1 MKNILRTFILLF
13 FLNSCAYEYT
23 PPKPDFKGTLAEY
36 DYEIFLSYSE
46 IGCESVLKI
55 KNNFDFLNIDC
66 EGNDLKILKTIDL
79 KKYTPKIIIIEV
91 SNENKKKIYSYL
103 NLHGYKLYITK
114 SLSHIFKK
122 IEK

>member
-1 MKNILRTFILLF
+1 MMKNILRTFILLF

-55 KNNFDFLNIDC
+55 KNNSSQSQSTYIELTAFDGTDTNVDMTNYMISL
-66 EGNDLKILKTIDL
+66 G
-79 KKYTPKIIIIEV
+79 
-91 SNENKKKIYSYL
+91 SNEVAERSSTFTCL
-103 NLHGYKLYITK
+103 LYT
-114 SLSHIFKK
+114 SPSPRD
-122 IEK
+122 

>member
-23 PPKPDFKGTLAEY
+23 PPKPDFKGTSAEY

-55 KNNFDFLNIDC
+55 KNNSSQSQSAYIELTAFD
-66 EGNDLKILKTIDL
+66 GNDTNVDMTNYMISLG
-79 KKYTPKIIIIEV
+79 
-91 SNENKKKIYSYL
+91 SNEVAERSSTFIRVDYCSEIKKIRISIKDY
-103 NLHGYKLYITK
+103 
-114 SLSHIFKK
+114 
-122 IEK
+122 